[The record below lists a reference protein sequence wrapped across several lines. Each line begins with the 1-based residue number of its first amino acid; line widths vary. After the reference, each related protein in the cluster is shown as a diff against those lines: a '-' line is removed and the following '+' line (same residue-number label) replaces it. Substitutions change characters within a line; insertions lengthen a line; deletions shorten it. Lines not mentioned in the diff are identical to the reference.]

1 MKVHTVFLLGG
12 GGGVHFCWGIPQ
24 LQTLQKFAL
33 VNLII
38 HDCQF
43 KPAASPRFYLNFKL
57 GQLPVIF
64 LYFVSSVYFL
74 FES

>member
-1 MKVHTVFLLGG
+1 MVFIWGGSREGAFLLRSSIAPGSA
-12 GGGVHFCWGIPQ
+12 
-24 LQTLQKFAL
+24 KL
-33 VNLII
+33 VMANVII

-43 KPAASPRFYLNFKL
+43 KPAASCRFYLNFKL

-64 LYFVSSVYFL
+64 LSFANSVYFL